1 MSFLIQTPSVVRVL
15 LAAFFVVLISPT
27 EALAQEHNGAT
38 FGDRYARLVEVEG
51 IEILR
56 SEDSMIAVSGP
67 WQGRVF
73 MSTLAGENGE
83 AIGWFPEAKLEA
95 SDTAQ
100 RMASMGGASRLRFGP
115 EWGRFAL
122 FFDEGV
128 EQSAAHVRS
137 PSDLN
142 DRLFTELERSERSI
156 THRADLSLTNASGF
170 RFELAAQRQI
180 TLHTRREIEAA
191 LEIELGDSIRSVG
204 FEATTNIENT
214 GDRTWRR
221 NTGLISI
228 WELSCLVPSA
238 ANWVIHPVQ
247 GEFDGVTEY
256 FTSAAGRVREEQGV
270 VFYRADAA
278 GLNKIG
284 VQPQH
289 CRNVMG
295 AYDSDRSLLTIVKF
309 DLNPQGIY
317 VNSQWEH
324 ENPYHGD
331 VTNVFNGEVNADLGR
346 NWPFYELESQSDSLE
361 LGPGQTQ
368 RFSQSLF
375 HFRGDGEAL
384 SEISEVVLGVSLK
397 MLPP

>member
-1 MSFLIQTPSVVRVL
+1 MFLVPPNIFITWGLRAVSLVL
-15 LAAFFVVLISPT
+15 LASPLVSSGQLPE
-27 EALAQEHNGAT
+27 EASFKT
-38 FGDRYARLVEVEG
+38 RYASLAAVEG
-51 IEILR
+51 IEILQ
-56 SEDSMIAVSGP
+56 SEDSLIAVSGP

-73 MSTLAGENGE
+73 MSSLAGEAGE
-83 AIGWFPEAKLEA
+83 AIGWFRETGVQAVNA
-95 SDTAQ
+95 SQ
-100 RMASMGGASRLRFGP
+100 RMAAQGGASRLRFGP

-128 EQSAAHVRS
+128 EQNAANVRS

-142 DRLFTELERSERSI
+142 DRLFTELGRSERSI
-156 THRADLSLTNASGF
+156 THGADLSLTNASGF
-170 RFELAAQRQI
+170 RFELAVKRQI
-180 TLHTRREIEAA
+180 TLHTRREVEAA
-191 LEIELGDSIRSVG
+191 LQVELSDSVRSVG

-238 ANWVIHPVQ
+238 ANWVIHPVR

-256 FTSAAGRVREEQGV
+256 FTSADDRVRMGEGM
-270 VFYRADAA
+270 VFYRADAT

-284 VQPQH
+284 VPPQH

-295 AYDSDRSLLTIVKF
+295 AYDPDRNLLTIVKF

-317 VNSQWEH
+317 VNSRWEH
-324 ENPYHGD
+324 ENPYRGD

-361 LGPGQTQ
+361 LAPGQTQ

-375 HFRGDGEAL
+375 HFRGNREAL